1 MEDNDNDLTRGKTTV
16 AAAAAAA
23 INGGWTIKWT
33 TSETDRRAR
42 DTRVS
47 VQKRMVVKTP
57 LAITPSKH
65 QETIG
70 IRL

>member
-1 MEDNDNDLTRGKTTV
+1 MEDNDSDLTRGKTTV
-16 AAAAAAA
+16 AAAAAA
-23 INGGWTIKWT
+23 INGHWTIKWT

-47 VQKRMVVKTP
+47 VHKRMVVKTT

-65 QETIG
+65 Q
-70 IRL
+70 

>member
-16 AAAAAAA
+16 AAAAAA
-23 INGGWTIKWT
+23 INGCWTIKWT